1 MMTGDVQSTPT
12 RAELWLQRVT
22 SRVRTLVKNGIAR
35 ARDQKPSS
43 DDDDVDEVGKESFP
57 ASDPPAW
64 TLGVDRPKR
73 KE

>member
-1 MMTGDVQSTPT
+1 MMTGAVESTQT
-12 RAELWLQRVT
+12 RAELWLRRVT

-35 ARDQKPSS
+35 ARDEKPSP
-43 DDDDVDEVGKESFP
+43 DDDIDEVGKGSFP

>member
-35 ARDQKPSS
+35 ARDEKVSS
-43 DDDDVDEVGKESFP
+43 DDDVDEVGKDSFP